1 VKRNLFVLLSL
12 LVIASVLTACG
23 GAPATAT
30 EAPPVVTEPPTEAAT
45 EPPTEAATEAPATEA
60 PSAYEGMMVEAPDCN
75 YGGEVKSIEAV
86 DEFTVKVSLCVPD
99 PAFPSKIAF
108 TSFAIQPSE
117 HLEATE
123 GKPLENPIGTGPYMI
138 ESWERGNQVV
148 FTRNDNYWGEPAANQ
163 TLVFRWGT
171 ESAQRLLELQSGT
184 VDGIDNVGPDDFETV
199 QGDSNLQLLVR
210 PALNTFYIGFNN
222 NPTAEGFDNSTNPL
236 ANEQV
241 RQAIAMGIDRA
252 RIVDQFYPPGSEVAS
267 HFTPCAI
274 PNGCVG
280 EEWYEFD
287 VEAARALLAEAGYP
301 DGFETVLNYRDVVR
315 GYLPD
320 PNVVAQDIQAQLQE
334 NLNITVNIEVM
345 ESGAFLDAADSG
357 QLTGI
362 HLLGWGAD
370 YPDQTNFLG
379 YHFGEGAS
387 AQFGD
392 KFEDITS
399 ALAQGAQLA
408 SDDERAPHY
417 EAANNAIKQHVPMI
431 PVAHGG
437 SALAFKATVEGAH
450 ASPLGNENFS
460 VMGIPGQDTFVWMQN
475 AEPISIYCA
484 DETDGES
491 LRACEQV
498 TEALLAYEVGGTAVQ
513 PALAESYESNE
524 DLTEWTFNLRQGVTF
539 HDGSSLDAND
549 VVKSLVVQWDA
560 ADPLHTG
567 NTGAFSY
574 WSGLF
579 GPFLNAPPQ

>member
-1 VKRNLFVLLSL
+1 VKRNLFVLLSM
-12 LVIASVLTACG
+12 LVIASVMLAACGG
-23 GAPATAT
+23 GAPATEEPAPTEAPAT
-30 EAPPVVTEPPTEAAT
+30 EAPETEA
-45 EPPTEAATEAPATEA
+45 PTEAATEAPTEA
-60 PSAYEGMMVEAPDCN
+60 AAYEGMMVESPDCD
-75 YGGEVKSIEAV
+75 YGGEIKSIEAV
-86 DEFTVKVSLCVPD
+86 DEFTVKFTLCVPD

-108 TSFAIQPSE
+108 TSFAIQPAE
-117 HLEATE
+117 HLEATS
-123 GKPLENPIGTGPYMI
+123 GSPLENPIGTGPYMV
-138 ESWERGNQVV
+138 ESWERGNQLV
-148 FTRNDNYWGEPAANQ
+148 FSRFEDYWGDPALSQ

-171 ESAQRLLELQSGT
+171 ESAQRVLELQSGT
-184 VDGIDNVGPDDFETV
+184 VDAIDNPGPDDFATIE
-199 QGDSNLQLLVR
+199 GDSNLQLLPR
-210 PALNTFYIGFNN
+210 PALNTMYIGFNN
-222 NPTAEGFDNSTNPL
+222 NPQVEGFDNTTNPL

-241 RQAIAMGIDRA
+241 RQAIAMGIDRQ
-252 RIVDQFYPPGSEVAS
+252 RIVDNFYPAGSEVAT
-267 HFTPCAI
+267 HFTPCSI

-287 VEAARALLAEAGYP
+287 VEAAQALLAEAGYP

-320 PNVVAQDIQAQLQE
+320 PNIVAQDIQAQLAE
-334 NLNITVNIEVM
+334 NLNITLNIEVM

-357 QLTGI
+357 QLTGLY
-362 HLLGWGAD
+362 LLGWGAD

-379 YHFGEGAS
+379 YHFGAGSS

-392 KFEDITS
+392 KFDDIVDPIE
-399 ALAQGAQLA
+399 AGAQLA

-437 SALAFKATVEGAH
+437 SAVAYKAGLEGNPH
-450 ASPLGNENFS
+450 ASPLGNETFA
-460 VMGIPGQDTFVWMQN
+460 VMGNGTDTFVWMQN
-475 AEPISIYCA
+475 GEPISLYCA

-498 TEALLAYEVGGTAVQ
+498 TQSLLGYEIGGTAVE
-513 PALAESYESNE
+513 PVLAESYEPNE
-524 DLTEWTFNLRQGVTF
+524 DLTEWTFNLRQGVQF
-539 HDGSSLDAND
+539 HDGSTLDAND
-549 VVKSLVVQWDA
+549 VVKSLVIQWDA

>member
-30 EAPPVVTEPPTEAAT
+30 EAPVITEPPTEAVT
-45 EPPTEAATEAPATEA
+45 EEPTEAATEAPATEA
-60 PSAYEGMMVEAPDCN
+60 PSTYEGMMVEAPDCE

-123 GKPLENPIGTGPYMI
+123 GRPLENPVGTGPYMI

-148 FTRNDNYWGEPAANQ
+148 FTRNDNYWGEPAMNQ

-199 QGDSNLQLLVR
+199 EGDSNLQLLVR

-399 ALAQGAQLA
+399 ALAEGAQLA

-460 VMGIPGQDTFVWMQN
+460 VMGVPGQDTFVWMQN

-539 HDGSSLDAND
+539 HDGSTLDAND
-549 VVKSLVVQWDA
+549 VVTSLVVQWDA
-560 ADPLHTG
+560 AHPLHTG

>member
-1 VKRNLFVLLSL
+1 VKRNLFVLLTL
-12 LVIASVLTACG
+12 LVLASVLTACG
-23 GAPATAT
+23 GGAPAT
-30 EAPPVVTEPPTEAAT
+30 EAPVITEPPATEAPAT
-45 EPPTEAATEAPATEA
+45 EEATEAPTEAATEAPA
-60 PSAYEGMMVEAPDCN
+60 YDGLMVEAPDCE
-75 YGGEVKSIEAV
+75 YGGEVKSIQAV
-86 DEFTVKVSLCVPD
+86 DEHTVKFTLCVPD

-108 TSFAIQPSE
+108 TSFAIQPQE

-123 GKPLENPIGTGPYMI
+123 GRPLENPIGTGPYMV
-138 ESWERGNQVV
+138 ESWERGNQLV
-148 FTRNDNYWGEPAANQ
+148 FTRFDDYWGEPAMNQ

-199 QGDSNLQLLVR
+199 EGDANLQLLVR
-210 PALNTFYIGFNN
+210 PALNIFYIGFNN

-241 RQAIAMGIDRA
+241 RQAIAMGIDRQ
-252 RIVDQFYPPGSEVAS
+252 RIVDNFYPPGSEVAS

-287 VEAARALLAEAGYP
+287 PEAAQALLAEAGYP
-301 DGFETVLNYRDVVR
+301 DGFETVINYRDVVR

-334 NLNITVNIEVM
+334 NLNITAEIEVM

-379 YHFGEGAS
+379 YHFGDGAS

-392 KFEDITS
+392 KFDDITS
-399 ALAQGAQLA
+399 ALAEGAQLA

-417 EAANNAIKQHVPMI
+417 EAANNAIKTHVPMI

-450 ASPLGNENFS
+450 ASPLGNENFA
-460 VMGIPGQDTFVWMQN
+460 VMGVPDQDTFVWMQN
-475 AEPISIYCA
+475 AEPISLYCA

-498 TEALLAYEVGGTAVQ
+498 TQSLLGYEVGGTAVE
-513 PALAESYESNE
+513 PVLAESYESNE
-524 DLTEWTFNLRQGVTF
+524 DLTEWTFNLRQGVVF
-539 HDGSSLDAND
+539 HDGSTLDAND
-549 VVKSLVVQWDA
+549 VVTSLVMQWDA
-560 ADPLHTG
+560 AHPLHTG

>member
-1 VKRNLFVLLSL
+1 MKRNLFVLLSM
-12 LVIASVLTACG
+12 LVIASVVLAACGG
-23 GAPATAT
+23 GAPATEEAAPT
-30 EAPPVVTEPPTEAAT
+30 EAP
-45 EPPTEAATEAPATEA
+45 ATEAPATEA
-60 PSAYEGMMVEAPDCN
+60 PTEVATEAPTEAAAYEGMMVESPDCE
-75 YGGEVKSIEAV
+75 YGGEIKSIEAV
-86 DEFTVKVSLCVPD
+86 DEFTVKFTLCVPD

-108 TSFAIQPSE
+108 TSFAIQPAE
-117 HLEATE
+117 HLEATS
-123 GKPLENPIGTGPYMI
+123 GSPLENPIGTGPYMV
-138 ESWERGNQVV
+138 ESWERGNQLV
-148 FTRNDNYWGEPAANQ
+148 FSRFEDYWGDPALSE

-171 ESAQRLLELQSGT
+171 ESAQRVLELQSGT
-184 VDGIDNVGPDDFETV
+184 VDAIDNPGPDDFATIE
-199 QGDSNLQLLVR
+199 GDANLQLLPR
-210 PALNTFYIGFNN
+210 PALNTMYIGFNN
-222 NPTAEGFDNSTNPL
+222 NPQVEGFDNTTNPL

-241 RQAIAMGIDRA
+241 RQAIAMGIDRN
-252 RIVDQFYPPGSEVAS
+252 RIVDNFYPTGSEVAS
-267 HFTPCAI
+267 HFTPCSI

-287 VEAARALLAEAGYP
+287 VEAARALLEEAGYA

-320 PNVVAQDIQAQLQE
+320 PNIVAQDIQAQLAE

-357 QLTGI
+357 QLVGLY
-362 HLLGWGAD
+362 LLGWGAD

-379 YHFGEGAS
+379 YHFGAGS
-387 AQFGD
+387 SDQFGD
-392 KFEDITS
+392 KFDDIVEPIE
-399 ALAQGAQLA
+399 AGAQLA

-437 SALAFKATVEGAH
+437 SAVAYKAGLEGNPH
-450 ASPLGNENFS
+450 ASPLGNETFA
-460 VMGIPGQDTFVWMQN
+460 VMGNGTDTFVWMQN
-475 AEPISIYCA
+475 AEPISLYCA

-498 TEALLAYEVGGTAVQ
+498 TQSLLGYEIGGTAVE
-513 PALAESYESNE
+513 PVLAESYEPNE
-524 DLTEWTFNLRQGVTF
+524 DLTEWTFNLRQGVVF
-539 HDGSSLDAND
+539 HDGSTLDAND